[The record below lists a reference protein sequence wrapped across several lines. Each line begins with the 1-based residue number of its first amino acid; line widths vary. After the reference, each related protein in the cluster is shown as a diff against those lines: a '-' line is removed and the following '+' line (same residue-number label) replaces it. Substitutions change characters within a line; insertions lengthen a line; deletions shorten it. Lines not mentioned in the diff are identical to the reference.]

1 MYSFV
6 VSRPED
12 KSQSQSS
19 AEPWAMMANLGGPV
33 DPDDHV
39 GHSSELDQVLLSTE
53 HVGSL
58 VTGDRR
64 MGKTSLLRKAEQ
76 LLGQEHVV
84 LRISAETD
92 DVVLFGRRLLDVL
105 RGHQVFADELDRWSV
120 AVDVGY
126 GGVRLRRQ
134 PAGATSEEDQSD
146 DLFAWAA
153 RRAAPGKLIV
163 ILDEITVLASAIEH
177 GRPGGGLEFLR
188 SLRRPRQELENVA
201 MVLAGSVGLHH
212 AVPDSAPLNDLQKVR
227 VGPLATDDAV
237 LLARCLLL
245 GEEIVT
251 SDELAVARAM
261 VAASDAIPYFI
272 HHLASAA
279 RRHGGVI
286 TPGVVES
293 FRGEA
298 LTDPDDPW
306 NLRHYR
312 DRLPGYYGANA
323 DLAGHILDAFA
334 KVDGPLDIERLTSL
348 LGAVDLDPR
357 PARADLVRLVEQ
369 LESDHYLRRD
379 GAADEFAYRI
389 LRDAWRA
396 MRRL

>member
-1 MYSFV
+1 MV
-6 VSRPED
+6 
-12 KSQSQSS
+12 
-19 AEPWAMMANLGGPV
+19 ANLGGPV

-39 GHSSELDQVLLSTE
+39 GHGSELDQVLLSTD

-76 LLGQEHVV
+76 LLGQEHAV

-92 DVVLFGRRLLDVL
+92 DVDLFGRRLLDVL
-105 RGHQVFADELDRWSV
+105 RGHRVFAEELGRWGV
-120 AVDVGY
+120 AIDVGY
-126 GGVRLRRQ
+126 GGIRLQRK
-134 PAGATSEEDQSD
+134 PGGATSQEDETD
-146 DLFAWAA
+146 DLFSWAA
-153 RRAAPGKLIV
+153 KRAAPRKLIV
-163 ILDEITVLASAIEH
+163 ILDEITVLASAIER
-177 GRPGGGLEFLR
+177 GRTGGGLEFLR
-188 SLRRPRQELENVA
+188 SLRRPRQELANVA
-201 MVLAGSVGLHH
+201 MILAGSVGVHH

-227 VGPLATDDAV
+227 IGPLATDDA
-237 LLARCLLL
+237 LFLARCLLL

-251 SDELAVARAM
+251 SDEMAVARAM

-279 RRHGGVI
+279 RRQGGLI
-286 TPGVVES
+286 TPGAVVGL
-293 FRGEA
+293 RDAA

-312 DRLPGYYGANA
+312 DRLADYYGTRAV
-323 DLAGHILDAFA
+323 LAGHLLDAFA
-334 KVDGPLDIERLTSL
+334 KVEGPLDIEHLVSL
-348 LGAVDLDPR
+348 LGAVDLDLDRR

-379 GAADEFAYRI
+379 GATDELAYRI

>member
-1 MYSFV
+1 ML
-6 VSRPED
+6 
-12 KSQSQSS
+12 
-19 AEPWAMMANLGGPV
+19 ANLGGPV

-39 GHSSELDQVLLSTE
+39 GHGIELDQVLLSTD

-64 MGKTSLLRKAEQ
+64 MGKTSLLRKAEK

-92 DVVLFGRRLLDVL
+92 DVELFGRRLLDVL
-105 RGHQVFADELDRWSV
+105 RGHHLFAEELDRWRV
-120 AVDVGY
+120 GVDVGY
-126 GGVRLRRQ
+126 GGIRLRRQ
-134 PAGATSEEDQSD
+134 PAGASTQPDESD

-153 RRAAPGKLIV
+153 RRATPGRLIV
-163 ILDEITVLASAIEH
+163 ILDEITVLASAIER

-188 SLRRPRQELENVA
+188 SLRRPRQELANVA

-227 VGPLATDDAV
+227 VGPLATEDAF

-251 SDELAVARAM
+251 SDEVAVARAM
-261 VAASDAIPYFI
+261 VTASDAIPYFI

-279 RRHGGVI
+279 RRQGGVI
-286 TPGVVES
+286 TPRAVAAL
-293 FRGEA
+293 RDAA

-312 DRLPGYYGANA
+312 DRLAGYYGAND
-323 DLAGHILDAFA
+323 DLAGHVLDAFA
-334 KVDGPLDIERLTSL
+334 KVDGPLDVDHLIAL
-348 LGAVDLDPR
+348 LGAVDLDSR
-357 PARADLVRLVEQ
+357 PVRADVVRLVEQ
-369 LESDHYLRRD
+369 LESDHYLTRD
-379 GAADEFAYRI
+379 GATDQFAYRI

>member
-1 MYSFV
+1 MA
-6 VSRPED
+6 RDDDHQTAGGP
-12 KSQSQSS
+12 
-19 AEPWAMMANLGGPV
+19 APWAMLANLGGPV

-39 GHSSELDQVLLSTE
+39 GHGSELDQVLLSTD
-53 HVGSL
+53 HVGAL

-64 MGKTSLLRKAEQ
+64 MGKTSLLRKVEQ
-76 LLGQEHVV
+76 LLGQQHVV

-92 DVVLFGRRLLDVL
+92 DVDLFGRRLLDVL
-105 RGHQVFADELDRWSV
+105 RGHHVFAEELDRWSV
-120 AVDVGY
+120 SVDVGY
-126 GGVRLRRQ
+126 GGIRLRRKPAVSSIQ
-134 PAGATSEEDQSD
+134 PDESD

-163 ILDEITVLASAIEH
+163 ILDEITVLASAIERS
-177 GRPGGGLEFLR
+177 RPGGGLEFLR
-188 SLRRPRQELENVA
+188 SLRRPRQEVA
-201 MVLAGSVGLHH
+201 NMAMILAGSVGLHH

-227 VGPLATDDAV
+227 VGPLVADDAL

-261 VAASDAIPYFI
+261 VLASDAIPYFI

-279 RRHGGVI
+279 RRRGGVI
-286 TPGVVES
+286 TPDAVAAL
-293 FRGEA
+293 RGAA

-312 DRLPGYYGANA
+312 DRLPGYYGAS
-323 DLAGHILDAFA
+323 DELARHVLDAFA
-334 KVDGPLDIERLTSL
+334 KVDGPLDIEHLIAL
-348 LGAVDLDPR
+348 LGAVDLDER
-357 PARADLVRLVEQ
+357 PSRADLVRLVEQ
-369 LESDHYLRRD
+369 LESDHYLTRD
-379 GAADEFAYRI
+379 GTTDEFAYRI